1 MRRYA
6 HCEYENGF
14 LVFDRIAATKEVW
27 RLSALYD
34 ESEAPHR
41 SPPNDAQLSASAAAA
56 SAYAATSPRGH
67 FRPWALL
74 ETAEFGRA
82 FRFVYPTLL
91 VSGVRKAYLWNV
103 VSATLEGEV
112 DNVQGGGAGADGDIN
127 YVELSRAHVFVCST
141 SALRIFSRAEGGRL
155 IYEIPSYQLVYSD
168 IRMAVQLDP
177 ALARQKVASPSEG
190 VVLPAE
196 PTMSTALYTA
206 SYAEFSAGTRSFP
219 SWCA

>member
-1 MRRYA
+1 M
-6 HCEYENGF
+6 
-14 LVFDRIAATKEVW
+14 
-27 RLSALYD
+27 
-34 ESEAPHR
+34 
-41 SPPNDAQLSASAAAA
+41 
-56 SAYAATSPRGH
+56 
-67 FRPWALL
+67 
-74 ETAEFGRA
+74 
-82 FRFVYPTLL
+82 
-91 VSGVRKAYLWNV
+91 RKAYLWNV

-127 YVELSRAHVFVCST
+127 YVELSRTHVFVCST

-219 SWCA
+219 S